1 MESRNTGSSTI
12 ERPICMAIMAMGG
25 EGGGVLADW
34 VVSVAEE
41 AGYWAQTT
49 SVPGVAQRTGATI
62 YYLEMLPR
70 ISAQSPILS
79 TMPTP
84 GEVDIVVASELM
96 EAGRSIQ
103 RGLVTTERTTL
114 ITSTN
119 RVYSMAERVAM
130 ADGRADSAELLEVC
144 KSAGKKFIGA
154 DFARVAEDN
163 SSVISAA
170 LLGALFG
177 SGALPFTREQ
187 FEGAIVRSGV
197 GVTASMSAFE
207 AGAQV
212 AISSLELAQPI
223 ARSSQAVSISIGVRP
238 ASPTDSAG
246 PSIEEMAEI
255 AADPTAAVGAKLKLQ
270 AMRIAEEFPREA
282 AFYLVTGIKRLTE
295 YQDVHYADQYLDRLA
310 PIYALDLKYGDGSNR
325 ITTQTSR
332 HLAVWMSYEDTIRV
346 AAIKSRRKRMDRVS
360 KEAQVASAQLHQV
373 HEFLHPQVEE
383 FADSL
388 PTRAGKWL
396 LRSKIVSGAIGKVTA
411 SGIKVQTT
419 SITGYTSLYVLG
431 RLTKTRRRSL
441 RFGQE
446 QVRIDNWLAAVS
458 QYAGIDYEFA
468 YELVLCQNLVKGYG
482 ETHMNGL
489 TNFNMI
495 VAQLPETISL
505 PDAAG
510 QLRALRSAALA
521 DENGE
526 KLRSLVGSQTRTV
539 I

>member
-12 ERPICMAIMAMGG
+12 ERPICMAILAMGG

-34 VVSVAEE
+34 VVSVAE
-41 AGYWAQTT
+41 ASGYWAQTT

-70 ISAQSPILS
+70 ISTQSPILS

-114 ITSTN
+114 ITSTH
-119 RVYSMAERVAM
+119 RVYSMAERGSM
-130 ADGRADSAELLEVC
+130 GDGRADSAELLEVC

-154 DFARVAEDN
+154 DFAKVAEDN

-177 SGALPFTREQ
+177 SGALPFKREQ

-207 AGAQV
+207 ASARV
-212 AISSLELAQPI
+212 ALKLVQPI
-223 ARSSQAVSISIGVRP
+223 ASSSQAVSISIGMRP

-255 AADPTAAVGAKLKLQ
+255 AANPAAAVGAKLKSQ
-270 AMRIAEEFPREA
+270 STRIAEEFPIEA

-295 YQDVHYADQYLDRLA
+295 YQDVHYADQYLNRLA
-310 PIYALDLKYGDGSNR
+310 PIYALDLEYGDGSNR
-325 ITTQTSR
+325 LTTQTSR

-360 KEAQVASAQLHQV
+360 KEAKVASAQLHQV

-383 FADSL
+383 FADTL
-388 PTRAGKWL
+388 PTSAGKWL
-396 LRSKIVSGAIGKVTA
+396 LRSKIVGGAIEKVTA
-411 SGIKVQTT
+411 SGMKVQTT

-431 RLTKTRRRSL
+431 RLTKIRRRSL

-468 YELVLCQNLVKGYG
+468 YELVVCQNLVKGYG
-482 ETHMNGL
+482 ETHKNGL
-489 TNFNMI
+489 SNFNMI
-495 VAQLPETISL
+495 VAQLPELISL

-521 DENGE
+521 DEDGS
-526 KLRSLVGSQTRTV
+526 KLRSLIGSQTRTV